1 MEIQSNIVGVVGCHA
16 SFLKGEEVITM
27 EIILE
32 FLREIMK
39 GIVRE
44 LGAYHFRKNVLEN
57 KKTTPRRRKQKG
69 GSRNKK

>member
-1 MEIQSNIVGVVGCHA
+1 MEIV
-16 SFLKGEEVITM
+16 
-27 EIILE
+27 LE

-57 KKTTPRRRKQKG
+57 EKTTPRRRK
-69 GSRNKK
+69 RNGWFLKK